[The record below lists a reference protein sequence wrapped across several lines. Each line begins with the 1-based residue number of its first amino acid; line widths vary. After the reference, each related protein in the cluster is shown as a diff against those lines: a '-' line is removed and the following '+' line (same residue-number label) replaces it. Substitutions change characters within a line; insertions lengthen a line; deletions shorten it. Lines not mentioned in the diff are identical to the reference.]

1 MSRKTTAM
9 HSNSTIQSVTDLRV
23 QWAVALLLVMCQT
36 GCSIVRITQNDHTI
50 SHSLHFITQ
59 PALATPSSGVALI
72 QTSSFGAFRT
82 ASTSG
87 VGLLRESLAYAVDPT
102 QCGAIIVFDTVPATP
117 PAWLVELQKTPSH
130 AMCIASLSQKENSYE
145 K

>member
-1 MSRKTTAM
+1 MD
-9 HSNSTIQSVTDLRV
+9 SNLIVRSITVAGVRQ
-23 QWAVALLLVMCQT
+23 AVALLLAVAQS
-36 GCSIVRITQNDHTI
+36 GCSVVRITQSDHTI

-59 PALATPSSGVALI
+59 PALQTPISGITLI

-82 ASTSG
+82 ASTAG
-87 VGLLRESLAYAVDPT
+87 IGLMRETLTFAADPAH
-102 QCGAIIVFDTVPATP
+102 CGAIIVFEAVPASP
-117 PAWLVELQKTPSH
+117 PAWLIELQKIPAN